1 MFKYKWAEWWHS
13 FRLSNTQRSACFL
26 LERLQE
32 EHTGAGAVWLEVQD
46 RRRPRPGFLGP
57 GNGVEMECAVPS
69 QETWVCHFTCRMRL
83 PHLWKAILRIDW
95 FFCVCSL
102 CKYLLG
108 AYHRYARLHVKA
120 LLWFQKLAVEPLIP
134 RFLWMVVGDGA
145 LRGEIGVRWSQK
157 ALQLHRWKTDLR
169 RCTCLA
175 LHMMASERVLPG
187 GWEML
192 ASCSW
197 MPSLQDPESN
207 TNTPW
212 FLVPHPGFAIQFQQ

>member
-1 MFKYKWAEWWHS
+1 MFKYKWVEWWHS

-95 FFCVCSL
+95 FFLFMFVVQIFTGCL
-102 CKYLLG
+102 PQICKTSCEG
-108 AYHRYARLHVKA
+108 PAMVSKARSWTLNPQVP
-120 LLWFQKLAVEPLIP
+120 VN
-134 RFLWMVVGDGA
+134 
-145 LRGEIGVRWSQK
+145 
-157 ALQLHRWKTDLR
+157 
-169 RCTCLA
+169 
-175 LHMMASERVLPG
+175 G
-187 GWEML
+187 GWR
-192 ASCSW
+192 W
-197 MPSLQDPESN
+197 GP
-207 TNTPW
+207 
-212 FLVPHPGFAIQFQQ
+212 